1 MTGRKYT
8 WANYAEVPTY
18 EKLDRILETTES
30 KQKFPL
36 ASVYALTREISDH
49 TPLLLDGGEPS
60 HRGNAR
66 NFKFEL
72 GWLTRDGFFELVK
85 EVWES
90 ENRGRSPMEKWQNK
104 VRRLRRFLRGWARN
118 LSSQN
123 KKHKSN
129 LLTKI
134 DDLDRKAETIL
145 LSPQEVELSI
155 ISKGN

>member
-18 EKLDRILETTES
+18 EKLDRILVTIES
-30 KQKFPL
+30 KEKFPL

-66 NFKFEL
+66 NFKFKL

-85 EVWES
+85 EV
-90 ENRGRSPMEKWQNK
+90 
-104 VRRLRRFLRGWARN
+104 
-118 LSSQN
+118 
-123 KKHKSN
+123 
-129 LLTKI
+129 
-134 DDLDRKAETIL
+134 
-145 LSPQEVELSI
+145 
-155 ISKGN
+155 